1 MSHHVCPQCG
11 HLSHV
16 FGRDGA
22 GKLAT
27 EMCLEVLG
35 ECDYYTA
42 ISHLIPRPPQY
53 FWSIISCAGDVP
65 LDEAIREGSDR
76 GLPVVAAQPDSPLTA
91 AYLKIASRLLDTLP
105 KVEDPLVPR

>member
-27 EMCLEVLG
+27 EMCLEVL
-35 ECDYYTA
+35 
-42 ISHLIPRPPQY
+42 
-53 FWSIISCAGDVP
+53 GDVP